1 MALLT
6 VFLLL
11 LPAFSAEGIWSDAIY
26 HARHEAGVLQN
37 TFSPAGSLQSTSL
50 MHFHIYWASLF
61 IYFFACSEQASQD
74 TLSAG
79 GTVLVT
85 QVSESIE

>member
-11 LPAFSAEGIWSDAIY
+11 LAAFSAEGIWSDAIY

-61 IYFFACSEQASQD
+61 IFLACSEQASQD

-85 QVSESIE
+85 QVSENIE

>member
-50 MHFHIYWASLF
+50 MHFHIYWAS
-61 IYFFACSEQASQD
+61 FACSEQASQD